1 MAVLLTCEAL
11 IFYGDSP
18 SALALLDDERIE
30 SKHNTDSLCIS
41 RTSLGGSSLEEE
53 AGPISYSP
61 TSGHAAESEVV
72 GDR

>member
-1 MAVLLTCEAL
+1 MTV
-11 IFYGDSP
+11 IF
-18 SALALLDDERIE
+18 
-30 SKHNTDSLCIS
+30 S

-61 TSGHAAESEVV
+61 TTSHAAENEAV